1 MLVRFQTPAHAS
13 ITMFGEIAKSLLRM
27 MGMSGAVPGAI
38 EADDVPAALQRLRAA
53 LNVAPKQKADPGT
66 DEEEK
71 APQLSTRAFPLIQ
84 LLEAAARKK
93 QYVMWDERPASSPSP
108 D

>member
-38 EADDVPAALQRLRAA
+38 EAEDVPAALQRLREA
-53 LNVAPKQKADPGT
+53 LTTAQAEPDPQT
-66 DEEEK
+66 EEEEK
-71 APQLSTRAFPLIQ
+71 APRLSLRAYPLVQ
-84 LLEAAARKK
+84 LLEAAAKKK
-93 QYVMWDERPASSPSP
+93 QYVVWEERSAGSPSP